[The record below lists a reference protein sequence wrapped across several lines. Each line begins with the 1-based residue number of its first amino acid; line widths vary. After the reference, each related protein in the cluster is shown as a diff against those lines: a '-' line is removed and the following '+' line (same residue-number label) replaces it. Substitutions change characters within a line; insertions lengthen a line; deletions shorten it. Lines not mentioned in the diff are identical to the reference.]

1 MGDIGYNRWHI
12 GLSRKRLPEKLE
24 CAEFGLPM
32 LRRFGLTLTA
42 IALTAAAMPLPCAAQ
57 PRLTPQTSGVGLRQL
72 AAPGP
77 ESSTRDDP
85 GSLLSSRQP
94 SGFSLFG
101 GTRELTRS
109 GLAPAETYGGVAY
122 AFPRGWGSTLEA
134 GYIPESALAPRQ
146 YALGGEV
153 RTALTDSKSLSVGV
167 RYRVYDVDVGAP
179 GDTAPANGYG
189 LAAPGGP
196 GTVYAPGFQLR
207 LGYQHSAASMFGL
220 ALGRDMETVASALDP
235 TVPYP
240 RQLSFTGLHWL
251 TPSWAVSYD
260 VLSGDLASPS
270 PLRLQGLGLRFGV
283 RYQF

>member
-1 MGDIGYNRWHI
+1 
-12 GLSRKRLPEKLE
+12 
-24 CAEFGLPM
+24 M
-32 LRRFGLTLTA
+32 LRRFGLTFTA
-42 IALTAAAMPLPCAAQ
+42 IALTAATMPLPCAAQ
-57 PRLTPQTSGVGLRQL
+57 ARLTPHTTGVGLREQ

-77 ESSTRDDP
+77 ESSTRDDRI
-85 GSLLSSRQP
+85 SLQPSHQP

-109 GLAPAETYGGVAY
+109 GLAPAEAYGGVAY
-122 AFPRGWGSTLEA
+122 AFPRGWGSSLEA
-134 GYIPESALAPRQ
+134 GYIPESVLAPRQ

-153 RTALTDSKSLSVGV
+153 RTALTDSKSLSVGIK
-167 RYRVYDVDVGAP
+167 YRVYDVDVGSP
-179 GDTAPANGYG
+179 GDVAPANGYG

-207 LGYQHSAASMFGL
+207 LGYQHSAASIFGL